1 VTEVV
6 PVLTFSVRLESAQLK
21 GKAALGRDVE
31 NSFAYQAETSG
42 SLGEPVLSLNA
53 VFFNFF

>member
-1 VTEVV
+1 VVT
-6 PVLTFSVRLESAQLK
+6 VLTFSVRLESAELK
-21 GKAALGRDVE
+21 GKAALGREFE

-42 SLGEPVLSLNA
+42 RLGEPVRSLNA